1 MWVISIITSI
11 VTLISSIGTS
21 LIGGGNNGITYES
34 VKTELRENGIENYRE
49 LNEFISKRINEIIEE
64 ENMPEVTY
72 DFENG
77 IYKGIN
83 QGEKSVDN
91 KEKSEDKNVEEK
103 SNENKFKNNEIIESD
118 GYGAYIK
125 DGYINIDSKN
135 KILRII
141 MNENSSV
148 GEKLRLEEGKYD
160 DLKDHKNTYG
170 YLIGEQS
177 ISLGDIYG
185 HYEYETAM
193 IDGVMVQYPNIF
205 TLDQNYYIEDK
216 STLSFKNKDELIGF
230 SLSNRENSGG
240 FDVKSLYNKQTG
252 NGDVTE
258 SECGDDWCYIY
269 LERSGVGHYSFTV
282 FDGDRIKSFA
292 YSFPVQYK
300 KMFDPFIEQ
309 SRKSFYVFD
318 GFPELK
324 S

>member
-21 LIGGGNNGITYES
+21 LFGAGNNIPYES
-34 VKTELRENGIENYRE
+34 IESKLKENGIENYRDF
-49 LNEFISKRINEIIEE
+49 NEFISKRINKIMEE
-64 ENMPEVTY
+64 ESMPEVTY

-77 IYKGIN
+77 IYKDIN
-83 QGEKSVDN
+83 PA
-91 KEKSEDKNVEEK
+91 EKSEDNNGKKEENTEEIPK
-103 SNENKFKNNEIIESD
+103 ENKFENNEVIEND

-125 DGYINIDSKN
+125 DGYINIGSKN
-135 KILRII
+135 KVLRII
-141 MNENSSV
+141 MNESSS
-148 GEKLRLEEGKYD
+148 GREKLSLEEGRYD

-170 YLIGEQS
+170 YLIGEQP
-177 ISLGDIYG
+177 ISLGDIFG

-205 TLDQNYYIEDK
+205 TLDQSYYIEDK
-216 STLSFKNKDELIGF
+216 STLSFKSKDELMGF
-230 SLSNRENSGG
+230 SLSNRENSEE

-252 NGDVTE
+252 NGDVIE
-258 SECGDDWCYIY
+258 SECGDDWFYIY

-292 YSFPVQYK
+292 YSFLVQYK
-300 KMFDPFIEQ
+300 EMFDPFIEQ

>member
-21 LIGGGNNGITYES
+21 LIGGGNKGITYES
-34 VKTELRENGIENYRE
+34 IETELRENGIENYRD
-49 LNEFISKRINEIIEE
+49 LNEFISKRINEIMEE
-64 ENMPEVTY
+64 ENMPEITY

-77 IYKGIN
+77 IYKDIN
-83 QGEKSVDN
+83 PA
-91 KEKSEDKNVEEK
+91 EKSEDNNGKKEENTEEIPK
-103 SNENKFKNNEIIESD
+103 ENKFKNNEVIENEE
-118 GYGAYIK
+118 YGAYIK
-125 DGYINIDSKN
+125 DEHMNIGPNN
-135 KILRII
+135 KVLRVV
-141 MNENSSV
+141 MD
-148 GEKLRLEEGKYD
+148 EKQSGGASLSLEVNDYNN
-160 DLKDHKNTYG
+160 LKDNDNTYG
-170 YLIGEQS
+170 YLIGPQP

-185 HYEYETAM
+185 NYEYETAM
-193 IDGVMVQYPNIF
+193 INGTMAQYPNIF
-205 TLDQNYYIEDK
+205 TLDQSYCLEDK
-216 STLSFKNKDELIGF
+216 STLSFKSKDKLMEF

-240 FDVKSLYNKQTG
+240 FDVKSLYNKETG

-258 SECGDDWCYIY
+258 SECGDNWFYIY
-269 LERSGVGHYSFTV
+269 LERSGVGNYSFTV